1 MTRID
6 YYYFPISPFT
16 YLAGT
21 RLEQIAAEHGAEI
34 LYKPV
39 QLMRIFAE
47 TGTPPPKERHA
58 SRQSYRLADIAR
70 VARANGMAIN
80 LQPAHWPTN
89 PVPASS
95 ALIAAQD
102 AGGGDLGGLAHAF
115 CRACWAEDRD
125 IADDAVIR
133 DLLSACDFD
142 PGLADRGLL
151 SGSETIERNTEE
163 ALRAMVFGAPSYVV
177 DGEVFWGQD
186 RLAHLAA
193 KLAA

>member
-21 RLEQIAAEHGAEI
+21 RLEEIAAEHGAEVR
-34 LYKPV
+34 YKPV

-58 SRQSYRLADIAR
+58 SRQAYRLADIAR

-102 AGGGDLGGLAHAF
+102 AGGGDIGGLAHAF

-133 DLLSACDFD
+133 DLLSACGFD

-163 ALRAMVFGAPSYVV
+163 ALRALVFGVPSYVV

-193 KLAA
+193 RLAA